1 MLAMVAALI
10 ALIASSPLSVSGS
23 SANDD
28 AWGARPRLELTSWV
42 PEVPECA
49 SVVERFSA
57 TPPVSST
64 PPRDMPS
71 DLSAR
76 FTANGAIATGDF
88 FVDDTIGGKG
98 SHYQYP
104 AGVSFNSTLFALV
117 VRDCMR
123 EVEREGACGR
133 LIASHHR
140 VNAACHTLPC
150 DLFSLAH
157 SPVILLT
164 CAHVAFIVTVLCDD
178 QPLCKRGQAAVDLGF
193 ALN

>member
-1 MLAMVAALI
+1 MVAALI

-49 SVVERFSA
+49 SVIERFSA

-104 AGVSFNSTLFALV
+104 AGVSFNSTFFALV
-117 VRDCMR
+117 MRDCTR
-123 EVEREGACGR
+123 EVGREGACCH
-133 LIASHHR
+133 LIAIESMRPVTLSH
-140 VNAACHTLPC
+140 AAFSHLHTQSC
-150 DLFSLAH
+150 DF
-157 SPVILLT
+157 
-164 CAHVAFIVTVLCDD
+164 AHVCARCIHCHGALCDD
-178 QPLCKRGQAAVDLGF
+178 QSLCKRGLLWILVLR
-193 ALN
+193 